1 MKKLSLL
8 FVGLFCSQILFAQI
22 NIASLHNQNAD
33 AENSFLNPSMIG
45 NEYKNFKI
53 SFLPFYANFGNNF
66 TSAGDVINYV
76 KEFNKKTD
84 SIQVNTSTVNGIMN
98 NLKKTNLI
106 YAGADVT
113 MFNVGFNIHRK
124 RKVFLEFQLSARQH
138 IHANISLPKELFYLF
153 YKGNKYYENQSIDIL
168 PKINALQYADYGI
181 NVAKNFHLKLN
192 QKTNLII
199 KPAVRFRYL
208 VGTANVNTQNSKLD
222 FYTCPDGRYIEA
234 SLNGQVLQSYI
245 SEKTFSNLN
254 TNSISSLITKG
265 AGTGFGVDFG
275 VSAKMNDQISA
286 SVSMVDNG
294 SIQFNE
300 NAYTISS
307 KYAYR
312 WEGYD
317 WNKNIDSF
325 IIKKDMLNLDSTAG
339 AYKVNIG
346 SKLMISGSYGFGK
359 KASFKRYLNHYHH
372 TVSLFYVQG
381 FQNYLNATKSPML
394 SLGYSYR
401 LKNILNAGVNAS
413 LGGLTRGSL
422 GAHVHFGL
430 GPMQFGFA
438 TNSLGYLVSKYN
450 TRGVDLQF
458 YSAFNF

>member
-1 MKKLSLL
+1 MKKISLL
-8 FVGLFCSQILFAQI
+8 FISIVCHQILFAQI
-22 NIASLHNQNAD
+22 NIASMHNQNAD

-76 KEFNKKTD
+76 KEFNQKGD

-98 NLKKTNLI
+98 NFKKTNLI

-113 MFNVGFNIHRK
+113 LLNLGLNIHRK

-138 IHANISLPKELFYLF
+138 VHANISFPKELFYLF
-153 YKGNKYYENQSIDIL
+153 YKGNQFYENQTIDIL
-168 PKINALQYADYGI
+168 PKINAIQYADYGL
-181 NVAKNFHLKLN
+181 NVAKNFHFKLN

-208 VGTANVNTQNSKLD
+208 VGNANINTQNSKLD
-222 FYTCPDGRYIEA
+222 FYTAPDGRYIEA
-234 SLNGQVLQSYI
+234 SLNGQILQSYI
-245 SEKTFSNLN
+245 NEKTFSNLN
-254 TNSISSLITKG
+254 INSLSSIITKG
-265 AGTGFGVDFG
+265 AGTGFGMDFG
-275 VSAKMNDQISA
+275 VSAKINDQISA
-286 SVSMVDNG
+286 SISMVDNG
-294 SIQFNE
+294 SIQFKE

-307 KYAYR
+307 KYTYR

-325 IIKKDMLNLDSTAG
+325 IIKKDLLNLDSTAG

-359 KASFKRYLNHYHH
+359 KALFKRYLNHYHH

-381 FQNYLNATKSPML
+381 FQNYLNATKSPMI
-394 SLGYSYR
+394 SVGYSYR

-413 LGGLTRGSL
+413 LGGLTGNSL
-422 GAHVHFGL
+422 GAHLHFGL
-430 GPMQFGFA
+430 GPIQFGLA

-450 TRGVDLQF
+450 ARGVDLQF